1 MPLFSKNRELGAGL
15 SGALFSTLCPLS
27 PIICIESE
35 AMGAMQ
41 QLKYRKSN
49 APMSLSVWTWLGNSS
64 WFQAI
69 SKEVEVASLNPTWY
83 VSITFLSHKLH
94 T

>member
-1 MPLFSKNRELGAGL
+1 
-15 SGALFSTLCPLS
+15 
-27 PIICIESE
+27 
-35 AMGAMQ
+35 MGAMQ

-69 SKEVEVASLNPTWY
+69 SKEVEVASLNRHG
-83 VSITFLSHKLH
+83 TFLLPSLAISYTHDGNHSYHVLPDPH
-94 T
+94 S